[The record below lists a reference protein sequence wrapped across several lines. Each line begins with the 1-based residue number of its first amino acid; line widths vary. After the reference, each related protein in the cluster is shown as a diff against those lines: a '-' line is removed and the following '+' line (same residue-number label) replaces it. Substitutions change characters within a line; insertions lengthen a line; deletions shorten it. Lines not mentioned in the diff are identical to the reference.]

1 MRAPHA
7 VLLLILAGTVV
18 RLILAATTGLGID
31 ESYMAGTA
39 RTLALGYFDHPPL
52 HVWIA
57 WAAERLFGE
66 APIAVRLPFI
76 LLFAGST
83 WLMFRLTARHFGEP
97 AGLWAALA
105 LTLAPVFS
113 VADGSWL
120 LPDGPMVFFLLAAAI
135 VVSRAVFDEGA
146 ARRIAW
152 WAAAGLFT
160 GLALLSKFNAA
171 FFPLAVLVFLVTVP
185 EARRHLATPGPWLAV
200 VIAALV
206 VSPAL
211 AWNLQHG
218 WVGLTFQAGRMHGGG
233 LHLDR
238 FAVEIGGELVYLT
251 PWLAVPLALSV
262 VRALRVG
269 LREPRT
275 WLPVL
280 AATGPIAVFTL
291 ATLWSAGLP
300 HWTMP
305 GWLFAFPLFG
315 RDAAALAARRPR
327 FARGYISAAAA
338 VFAVFVVA
346 FGVQT
351 ATGALIPAAA
361 IAENPHIDPTTDLV
375 DWRDL
380 RTALEQQG
388 LLKADMPVAGFN
400 WTVAGK
406 ASYALGPGIPV
417 LCLCGDPRGF
427 RYRSD
432 PAAWAGRDVVLVAP
446 KGSNWVAAERYF
458 SELQPLDDVAIRR
471 GGQTVLGLE
480 LKIGRNL
487 RFPRQ

>member
-1 MRAPHA
+1 MRPSHA
-7 VLLLILAGTVV
+7 VLLLILAGTLV

-83 WLMFRLTARHFGEP
+83 WLMFRLTARLFGEY

-113 VADGSWL
+113 LADGSWL
-120 LPDGPMVFFLLAAAI
+120 LPDGPMVFFLLASALA
-135 VVSRAVFDEGA
+135 VSRVVLDEGG
-146 ARRIAW
+146 ARLISW
-152 WAAAGLFT
+152 WVAAGLFA

-185 EARRHLATPGPWLAV
+185 EARRHLATPGPWLAA
-200 VIAALV
+200 VIAAVV

-211 AWNLQHG
+211 FWNLQHG
-218 WVGLTFQAGRMHGGG
+218 WAGVTFQAGRMHGGG
-233 LHLDR
+233 LHFDR
-238 FAVEIGGELVYLT
+238 IAVEIGGELAYLT
-251 PWLAVPLALSV
+251 PWLAVPLVLSLM
-262 VRALRVG
+262 RALRTGV
-269 LREPRT
+269 RDPRA
-275 WLPVL
+275 WLLAL
-280 AATGPIAVFTL
+280 AAIGPIVVFTL

-300 HWTMP
+300 HWAMP

-315 RDAAALAARRPR
+315 RDAADLAARRPR
-327 FARGYISAAAA
+327 FARGYMGTVA
-338 VFAVFVVA
+338 VVFGVLIVA
-346 FGVQT
+346 FGVQA
-351 ATGALIPAAA
+351 ATGALIPAAV
-361 IAENPHIDPTTDLV
+361 IAANPHIDPTTDLV

-380 RTALEQQG
+380 GPALQKQG
-388 LLKADMPVAGFN
+388 LLNPEIPIAGFN
-400 WTVAGK
+400 WAVAGK
-406 ASYALGPGIPV
+406 ASYALGPDVPV
-417 LCLCGDPRGF
+417 LCLCGDPHGF
-427 RYRSD
+427 RYRSN
-432 PAAWAGRDVVLVAP
+432 PAAWGGRDVVLVAP
-446 KGSNWVAAERYF
+446 KGSNWAPAERYF
-458 SELQPLDDVAIRR
+458 SGLQPLDDVTIRR
-471 GGQTVLGLE
+471 GGQPAVVLE

-487 RFPRQ
+487 RLPPR